1 MTIDTASAA
10 ASPLPSYLERISRF
24 PAIRDRADI
33 EVIEA
38 TPWASL
44 ELPDS
49 TLELIQI
56 SARRRP
62 DATALR
68 FVMDATAQQ
77 QGQRYTYAEFLARV
91 VQAAN
96 AFHRLGVDADDV
108 VSFLLPSLPQTH
120 FTLWGGE
127 AAGVVNPIN
136 PMLEPEHIAG
146 IMNAAGTRVLVA
158 LAPFPGSD
166 IWDKVEAI
174 KDRVP
179 SLEKVLYVDAARF
192 LGDDEARALRERLPL
207 PDAADWCED
216 FDRCLDRAPADRL
229 INERRIRPEERAS
242 LFHTGGTTGLPKL
255 APHSHANEVANAAMM
270 QMLFRHRE
278 DAVILCGLPLFHV
291 NAVLITGL
299 VPLMIGAEILL
310 ATPGGFRSPGLVDN
324 FWSLVE
330 RHRVSFFSAVP
341 AIFSRL
347 LEVPFGDAE
356 VSSLESALSG
366 GAPLP
371 RAVHGHFEELTGISL
386 IEGFGMTE
394 GTCGSMANPL
404 AGERRTGSVG
414 LALPYTGAR
423 VVALDDQGRYLHD
436 CAVNEIGTLLIRGPN
451 VFDGYSRPK
460 QNRDIWVEDGWFN
473 TGDLARQDADG
484 YLWITGRAKDL
495 IIRGGHNIDPQ
506 MIEDALYRHPAVQMA
521 AAVGKPCDRVGE
533 LPVAYVSL
541 QPGRKVN
548 EDDLLSHCQAHLAE
562 KAAIPKNIW
571 ILDSIPLT
579 AVGKVFKPALRQD
592 AVTRVYGE
600 IADAELG
607 SGVARITACQDATL
621 GLVAE
626 IRVPGDV
633 DLSSLKARLEAFPIP
648 CRWRQAS

>member
-10 ASPLPSYLERISRF
+10 ASPLPSYLERIRRF
-24 PAIRDRADI
+24 PAIRDRNDI

-96 AFHRLGVDADDV
+96 AFHRLGVNADDV

-146 IMNAAGTRVLVA
+146 IMNAAGTRLLVA

-179 SLEKVLYVDAARF
+179 SLEKVLYVDAAHF

-207 PDAADWCED
+207 PGAADWCED

-356 VSSLESALSG
+356 VSSLKSALSG

-451 VFDGYSRPK
+451 VFDGYSRPE

-521 AAVGKPCDRVGE
+521 AAVGKPCERVGE

-541 QPGRKVN
+541 QPNRQVN

-607 SGVARITACQDATL
+607 PGVARITACQDATL